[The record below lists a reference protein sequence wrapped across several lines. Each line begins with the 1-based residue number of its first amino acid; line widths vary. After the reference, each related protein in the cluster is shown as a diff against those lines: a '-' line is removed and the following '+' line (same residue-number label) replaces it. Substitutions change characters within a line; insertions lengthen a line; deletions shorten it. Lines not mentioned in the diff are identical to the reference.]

1 VRACVLFVSRA
12 NSCRWEEIFVLIFF
26 FLALSRSHARR
37 FTRDSCGSK
46 TPQKNERENGRE
58 GNEKSTPS
66 RFVFVRFRAAE
77 NERLKIFF
85 FFLDLIVD
93 L

>member
-1 VRACVLFVSRA
+1 VCVVCFSREFVSLGGDIR
-12 NSCRWEEIFVLIFF
+12 FDFF
-26 FLALSRSHARR
+26 FSGALAFARSGT

-46 TPQKNERENGRE
+46 TPQKNERENERE
-58 GNEKSTPS
+58 RKQKSTPS

-85 FFLDLIVD
+85 FFLDLIVH